1 MREFAAIVT
10 PGVCDVGFQYI
21 DDAAYWQR
29 EKPSRVVMEIVTG
42 KE

>member
-1 MREFAAIVT
+1 MRKFAATVALVT
-10 PGVCDVGFQYI
+10 CDVGFQYI